1 MKKRTSISI
10 VVVFVLAS
18 ASQALAAVDI
28 CIDRP
33 IYVNVGDG
41 TEKCYFGCET
51 IEVRGNF
58 PAIFG
63 VQIKDVYKQFMDLDI
78 YWEGANQI
86 NGDGS
91 WESLKFCVLACY
103 PQEFL
108 GDPGTQV
115 LVGTFTINVQLP
127 GTMTLDVGHYVQ
139 LKDCLDTMVVLD
151 PFQCVIDVDIDIKPG
166 SDPNPINPGSKGLV
180 PVAILSSDVF
190 DATQVDPP
198 TVSIA
203 GATVARRG
211 KGKLMAHHEDV
222 NADGLLDLLVQ
233 VETKDFD
240 DLGTGGTVELTATTF
255 GGQDIVGYDEVV
267 IVPPH
272 K

>member
-1 MKKRTSISI
+1 MKKRALIAI
-10 VVVFVLAS
+10 AVVSVLVG
-18 ASQALAAVDI
+18 ASQALAALDL
-28 CIDRP
+28 CIGRP

-41 TEKCYFGCET
+41 TENCYFGCET

-63 VQIKDVYKQFMDLDI
+63 VQIKDVYKEFTEWDI
-78 YWEGANQI
+78 FWEGANQI

-115 LVGTFTINVQLP
+115 LVGTFTINVQP
-127 GTMTLDVGHYVQ
+127 PAAMTSDAGHYVE
-139 LKDCLDTMVVLD
+139 LKDCSDRMVVLD
-151 PFQCVIDVDIDIKPG
+151 PFECVIDVDIDIKPG

-190 DATQVDPP
+190 NATQVDPA
-198 TVSIA
+198 TVYLA
-203 GATVARRG
+203 GAAVARRG

-222 NADGLLDLLVQ
+222 NADGLIDLLVQ

-240 DLGTGGTVELTATTF
+240 DLGTGGTVELTGTTYD
-255 GGQDIVGYDEVV
+255 GRNIVGCDDVV
-267 IVPPH
+267 IVPPD

>member
-1 MKKRTSISI
+1 MIKRALI
-10 VVVFVLAS
+10 VIAAVSVLAS
-18 ASQALAAVDI
+18 APQALAALDV

-33 IYVNVGDG
+33 IYVNVGD
-41 TEKCYFGCET
+41 ENQKCYFGCET
-51 IEVRGNF
+51 IEVRANF

-63 VQIKDVYKQFMDLDI
+63 VQIEEVYKEFMDWDI
-78 YWEGANQI
+78 FWEGANQI

-91 WESLKFCVLACY
+91 WESLKFCVLACN

-115 LVGTFTINVQLP
+115 LVGTFTINVQP
-127 GTMTLDVGHYVQ
+127 PATMTSDDGYYVQ
-139 LKDCLDTMVVLD
+139 LKDCSDRMVVLD
-151 PFQCVIDVDIDIKPG
+151 PFECVIDVEIDIKPG

-190 DATQVDPP
+190 DATQVDPA
-198 TVSIA
+198 TVSVA
-203 GATVARRG
+203 GAAVAQRG

-233 VETKDFD
+233 VETQDFD
-240 DLGTGGTVELTATTF
+240 NLGTGGTVELTGTTYD
-255 GGQDIVGYDEVV
+255 GQDIVAYDEVV
-267 IVPPH
+267 IVPPD